1 MGIYNTKKK
10 VLAPTTNNNIIIVW
24 IYNCCKW
31 RINVNTI
38 YLCNILEQ
46 GTAQRNCGS
55 TQPTKKN
62 SRKSDNG
69 FNFWG
74 FNSFFDL
81 SMVMVLK
88 K

>member
-1 MGIYNTKKK
+1 MKELTYCLDCKKK
-10 VLAPTTNNNIIIVW
+10 ISKSVRTCPH
-24 IYNCCKW
+24 
-31 RINVNTI
+31 
-38 YLCNILEQ
+38 
-46 GTAQRNCGS
+46 CGS

-74 FNSFFDL
+74 FNSFFNL

-88 K
+88 KL